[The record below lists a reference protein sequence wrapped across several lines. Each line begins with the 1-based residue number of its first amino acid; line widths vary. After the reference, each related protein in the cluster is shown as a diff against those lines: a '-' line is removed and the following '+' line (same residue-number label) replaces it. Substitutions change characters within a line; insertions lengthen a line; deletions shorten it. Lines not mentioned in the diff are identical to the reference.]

1 MTESAALWDESL
13 PKTALPSPVGQQLW
27 KQEQV
32 APGLLFEKMT
42 SHRKLERRSF

>member
-1 MTESAALWDESL
+1 MTESTALWDESL

-32 APGLLFEKMT
+32 EKAYSPPGSWAAF
-42 SHRKLERRSF
+42 